1 MLPLGLSAG
10 MSGADAAIEEIYGWR
25 ATELIILNEEM
36 EDIIMKIVKSLEQP
50 GLLTKGISEL
60 IKNEAKERKRVFLP
74 MLLGTLDASM
84 LGSAST
90 GRGVI
95 RAGEATN
102 FSCRTIL

>member
-10 MSGADAAIEEIYGWR
+10 MSGADAAIEKICGWR
-25 ATELIILNEEM
+25 ATELLISNEEM

-50 GLLTKGISEL
+50 GLLIKGVSEL
-60 IKNEAKERKRVFLP
+60 IKNEGKERKRVFLP

-95 RAGEATN
+95 RADEATN
-102 FSCRTIL
+102 FSCTIN

>member
-25 ATELIILNEEM
+25 ATELIISNEKM

-50 GLLTKGISEL
+50 GLLMKGISEL
-60 IKNEAKERKRVFLP
+60 IKNEAKERKRVFFP
-74 MLLGTLDASM
+74 MM